1 MHLCTHKSSANIP
14 HVELKL
20 IPKIYNITC
29 VTFRSERSIKIPFIG
44 KEKISASLLLCCYA
58 VSPIKALT
66 DSLPLPASS

>member
-29 VTFRSERSIKIPFIG
+29 VTLRSERSIKIPFNS
-44 KEKISASLLLCCYA
+44 KEKKKYCKVSLFG
-58 VSPIKALT
+58 S
-66 DSLPLPASS
+66 